1 MKILSQINI
10 ERSQGSAV
18 IQLLQG
24 DLSEIPPKHATDLL
38 IMSAFPGDYLA
49 LEGSLIYALNEK
61 GLSVQA
67 LANDKETD
75 LRNQLSCWL
84 SKPLSTADQQKF
96 NFKKI
101 LCFEPGEKIKNP

>member
-1 MKILSQINI
+1 MKVLSQINI

-24 DLSEIPPKHATDLL
+24 DLSAIPKKHATDLL

-49 LEGSLIYALNEK
+49 LEGSLIDALNNK
-61 GLSVQA
+61 GLSVEA
-67 LANDKETD
+67 LAKDKEID
-75 LRNQLSCWL
+75 LRNQLNCWL
-84 SKPLSTADQQKF
+84 SKPLSVADQEKF

-101 LCFEPGEKIKNP
+101 LCFEPGEK